1 MKIRRHWKVILNDR
15 DRLILRDLF
24 YSKGLNLEILTANH
38 FKGLHISTVKKRM
51 NRLFLSR
58 LIEKRFQLQFNRS
71 RVIFYI
77 NDNGLKKIE
86 NDLSGKLIRR
96 ELKSSNP
103 EHDLEVAKI
112 YYHLL
117 HARGLNDLKLENE
130 IQCISFG
137 DFDGEYEPF
146 RRLNTDIYLSLQIKD
161 KSYKVAIEYER
172 SQKENGRWTE
182 YLLNYHMEDQ
192 VDIVLYI
199 CKDLSIKNSMLR
211 IEAELAKS
219 YLPKIYFCSL
229 EEFFR
234 NESIAIFQN
243 GHGKSFNLNFHD

>member
-1 MKIRRHWKVILNDR
+1 MIVNDR
-15 DRLILRDLF
+15 DRHILRDLF
-24 YSKGLNLEILTANH
+24 YSKGLSLELLMANH

-51 NRLFLSR
+51 NRLFHGR
-58 LIEKRFQLQFNRS
+58 LVEKRFQLRSNRS

-77 NDNGLKKIE
+77 NDSGLKKIE
-86 NDLSGKLIRR
+86 NDLSGKIIRR

-103 EHDLEVAKI
+103 DHDLEVARI
-112 YYHLL
+112 YFRLL
-117 HARGLNDLKLENE
+117 NARGLNDLKFENE

-137 DFDGEYEPF
+137 DLDAEYEPF

-161 KSYKVAIEYER
+161 RSYKVAIEFER
-172 SQKENGRWTE
+172 SQKESGRWTE

-199 CKDLSIKNSMLR
+199 CKDLSIKNSMFR
-211 IEAELAKS
+211 IESELAKS

-243 GHGKSFNLNFHD
+243 GTGKSFNLNFHD